1 MKKRIY
7 RNYFWVALLTILI
20 VSFVFVFSYNQTIHA
35 QKENGMREEAEFI
48 SSILEENPDL
58 KIFCQASEKVK
69 FRITLIDADGTV
81 FYDNRIKDISKME
94 NHGQRPE
101 ILMAR
106 ESGEGSGSRISS
118 TIKSETYYY
127 AVKLS
132 NGEYL
137 RISSESVS
145 IWDGF
150 LRILPLLSGI
160 AVMVTFLTFL
170 IAHRL
175 TNDIVDGIS
184 GIDLEDPL
192 KQISFPELGVLQKRL
207 DFQNRKIQK
216 QMQILKDQEYKFNTI
231 TENMNEGLIML
242 DHKRHIQYM
251 NQSCRNLFE
260 VSGMNFTGQ
269 NITSFCDSEQMK
281 EVVDVALSG
290 HVYTVTQ
297 DLNQKKLQYFSNPIL
312 ENRKIHG
319 IIILVLDITER
330 ERTEKLRKEFS
341 ANVSHELKTPLTSI
355 SGFAELMENGM
366 VLKEDVPV
374 FAARIHKEAT
384 RLLTLVNDIIKVS
397 QLDDKE
403 AYYDKENVNLLEFA
417 RDVCNRLEPAARR
430 KEVTVELRGEPVS
443 YLASGQLMND
453 LFYNLIENGIK
464 YNKQGGTLWVTVS
477 EKKGKPCICVKDTGI
492 GVPMKYQSRIF
503 ERFFR
508 VDKSHSKQTGG
519 TGLGLSIVK
528 HVVEYYGGYI
538 EIHSKIGEGT
548 EIIVYL

>member
-1 MKKRIY
+1 
-7 RNYFWVALLTILI
+7 
-20 VSFVFVFSYNQTIHA
+20 
-35 QKENGMREEAEFI
+35 
-48 SSILEENPDL
+48 
-58 KIFCQASEKVK
+58 
-69 FRITLIDADGTV
+69 
-81 FYDNRIKDISKME
+81 ME

-132 NGEYL
+132 NGDYL

-251 NQSCRNLFE
+251 NQSCRQFVRSFRNEFYRSEYHLF
-260 VSGMNFTGQ
+260 F
-269 NITSFCDSEQMK
+269 
-281 EVVDVALSG
+281 
-290 HVYTVTQ
+290 VT
-297 DLNQKKLQYFSNPIL
+297 
-312 ENRKIHG
+312 
-319 IIILVLDITER
+319 
-330 ERTEKLRKEFS
+330 
-341 ANVSHELKTPLTSI
+341 
-355 SGFAELMENGM
+355 
-366 VLKEDVPV
+366 
-374 FAARIHKEAT
+374 
-384 RLLTLVNDIIKVS
+384 
-397 QLDDKE
+397 
-403 AYYDKENVNLLEFA
+403 
-417 RDVCNRLEPAARR
+417 
-430 KEVTVELRGEPVS
+430 
-443 YLASGQLMND
+443 AS
-453 LFYNLIENGIK
+453 
-464 YNKQGGTLWVTVS
+464 
-477 EKKGKPCICVKDTGI
+477 
-492 GVPMKYQSRIF
+492 R
-503 ERFFR
+503 
-508 VDKSHSKQTGG
+508 
-519 TGLGLSIVK
+519 
-528 HVVEYYGGYI
+528 
-538 EIHSKIGEGT
+538 
-548 EIIVYL
+548 

>member
-58 KIFCQASEKVK
+58 KIFRQASEKVK

-132 NGEYL
+132 NGDYL

-192 KQISFPELGVLQKRL
+192 KQITFPELGVLQKRL

-216 QMQILKDQEYKFNTI
+216 QMQRRL
-231 TENMNEGLIML
+231 
-242 DHKRHIQYM
+242 
-251 NQSCRNLFE
+251 
-260 VSGMNFTGQ
+260 
-269 NITSFCDSEQMK
+269 
-281 EVVDVALSG
+281 
-290 HVYTVTQ
+290 
-297 DLNQKKLQYFSNPIL
+297 
-312 ENRKIHG
+312 
-319 IIILVLDITER
+319 
-330 ERTEKLRKEFS
+330 
-341 ANVSHELKTPLTSI
+341 
-355 SGFAELMENGM
+355 
-366 VLKEDVPV
+366 
-374 FAARIHKEAT
+374 RIHRKNQMGIQKDRT
-384 RLLTLVNDIIKVS
+384 R
-397 QLDDKE
+397 
-403 AYYDKENVNLLEFA
+403 
-417 RDVCNRLEPAARR
+417 RR
-430 KEVTVELRGEPVS
+430 
-443 YLASGQLMND
+443 
-453 LFYNLIENGIK
+453 
-464 YNKQGGTLWVTVS
+464 
-477 EKKGKPCICVKDTGI
+477 
-492 GVPMKYQSRIF
+492 
-503 ERFFR
+503 
-508 VDKSHSKQTGG
+508 
-519 TGLGLSIVK
+519 
-528 HVVEYYGGYI
+528 
-538 EIHSKIGEGT
+538 
-548 EIIVYL
+548 